1 MWVSTHV
8 YRQPQRP
15 GEGIRLT
22 GAGIAVNCELPD
34 SGPFQEQQVLL
45 TTESPTTPAPPLI
58 FRPKARKPEQL
69 KYCAGRFLTGWW
81 LSCQPGT
88 CFSMSAGT
96 EGSTSKF
103 FHIWF

>member
-45 TTESPTTPAPPLI
+45 TTESPLQPTPNSLCDRI
-58 FRPKARKPEQL
+58 QGHGISYRKE
-69 KYCAGRFLTGWW
+69 
-81 LSCQPGT
+81 
-88 CFSMSAGT
+88 
-96 EGSTSKF
+96 
-103 FHIWF
+103 